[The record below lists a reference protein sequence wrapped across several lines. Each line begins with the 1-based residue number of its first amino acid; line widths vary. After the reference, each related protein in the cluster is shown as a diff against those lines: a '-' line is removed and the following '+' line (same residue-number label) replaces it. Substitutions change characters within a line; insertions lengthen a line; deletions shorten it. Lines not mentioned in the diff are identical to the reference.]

1 MPGNKSSSFNMREKY
16 MDEFVETLQVSDEK
30 YGILTDNEAHPI
42 QQLCR

>member
-30 YGILTDNEAHPI
+30 YGSLTDNEAYPI